1 MERRVI
7 EMTIDE
13 TIALVKIERE
23 CIIRADV
30 CDRKCEKCDLVQDSG
45 KLIDM
50 YEQLVEL
57 LEELKSY
64 REIGTVEECRNSV
77 LNISKAYNKAID
89 DFVNVCEKQFTTM
102 YGQRYVDMRDILNI
116 AEQLKRGAENEQSI

>member
-7 EMTIDE
+7 DMTIDE
-13 TIALVKIERE
+13 AIALVKIERE

-89 DFVNVCEKQFTTM
+89 DFLREIKIDVIATTF
-102 YGQRYVDMRDILNI
+102 GLRICDAERI
-116 AEQLKRGAENEQSI
+116 AEQLKAGGENDNLRR